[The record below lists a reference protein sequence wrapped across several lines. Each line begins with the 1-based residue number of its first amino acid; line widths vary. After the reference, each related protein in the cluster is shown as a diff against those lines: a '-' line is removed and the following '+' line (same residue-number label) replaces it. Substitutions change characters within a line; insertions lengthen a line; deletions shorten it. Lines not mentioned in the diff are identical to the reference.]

1 MTDTEKVSNLYLEI
15 ADERSHQD
23 KKWGGPEHDNHHT
36 TFEWVGFITYYL
48 GKSID
53 CIINNAGKEEHQL
66 LLFRYNMI
74 KVAALA
80 IAAVEAVDRKLKSS

>member
-1 MTDTEKVSNLYLEI
+1 MTDVKKDLYVEI
-15 ADERSHQD
+15 ADERFHQD
-23 KKWGGPEHDNHHT
+23 KKWGGPDHDSHHT
-36 TFEWVGFITYYL
+36 SFEWVGFITHYL
-48 GKSID
+48 GKSIE

-80 IAAVEAVDRKLKSS
+80 VAAVEAVDRKLKSS